1 MNSIQEGQDECSLSG
16 SSFHTLNMI
25 HSQEAGEITPSHD
38 VTTSDNDINGINPN
52 NNDGGMNH
60 TIQNFSNDH
69 HDDESDD
76 GYPTDERTIHSFTRP
91 KEKELKRQTILQLAR
106 NRLAKKKPPKDFSND
121 SPEQA
126 ADDSSTDSSFLAGV
140 DVADVENT
148 PDDSSFLVNADVD
161 NAPDEFESVGNMG
174 ENNDADSN
182 YDVYASTL
190 SRASASTRASTIGD
204 QILKDSYMAAQMT
217 RNGNPGADDQS
228 ASTYSYR
235 RAYIDNATLGSNS
248 NFTSTCSALTD
259 DYTFHARRTG
269 MSEAIKTNA
278 PHHNTFHGDI
288 KRTVSGPVDADTG
301 AMIPP
306 SDKSHEESLA
316 RPPSPRLSNHSA
328 YENPEHLARIVSYGE
343 GEGYVDEEAA
353 RKFANSD
360 EEKNGCCG
368 WFTSSSRMVKIVVMF
383 SILLM
388 FLSVASLALAYLL
401 PQEKNVGTD
410 SSARSSVV
418 ANNGDEKIQGGI
430 DIIEDVSRQN
440 DVGTLVPTGSP
451 TPPAPSSAHST
462 VAPSAL
468 ADTRSCDVG
477 LSCFEDGS
485 RCTDGTTESCCGETF
500 DSFVCDCANVDGNL
514 KYMCFFTDAC
524 LIQSC
529 ETFAT
534 PTPSK
539 APESIIYTTSA
550 ITGSPTKQ
558 PFMAPTLVP
567 SKRPTQLPTE
577 KPSNQ
582 PTAIPSKAP
591 TDQPTTERPT
601 PLPTELPITTKV
613 PTSAPTLPPS
623 SNAPTPAQALTPIPT
638 ELPITTKVPTSET
651 TLPPSSNAPT
661 PAQALTQTVTL
672 QATKDT
678 YTNSTSPETNY
689 GTSRR
694 IRVDG
699 SPRVWSFIAF
709 DTTSVIK
716 NTARTQRQGQPA
728 HQNEPRKLHGVQ
740 VLQAKLRLYALDE
753 GGGGIFFALPN
764 ARQWEET
771 DLTWNDRS
779 EVGRSGEF
787 RVGSISWVD
796 AFNWYEID
804 VTDAFTNNESSD
816 AVGTFLIKSDSTN
829 GVAFASRERNSGSYS
844 PELVLTF
851 TTGTDISTNPPISAS
866 PTPAPASRPTH
877 FPTRPASPTPA
888 PESPWPTYSP
898 TRPDPTN
905 SPTPRSSRPPSMEES
920 VARPSMSPSNY
931 QTSPTGPNFV
941 PPGCPVTAD
950 INLAFKEALMPGQS
964 TPGIIV
970 LFPSQDSHVG
980 GGIYSD
986 ENYGS
991 AGTLVL
997 DSSTSKVLIEFDLG
1011 LIALTNSIYNVV
1023 SVSLRL
1029 FVNSVGD
1036 STRSISISR
1045 LPHSIGWDEQQVT
1058 WENFGAPPLPN
1069 DGPTTF
1075 QVTSSDGDMW
1085 IDVDI
1090 TDIIDGSQANKF
1102 VLSMKDIS
1110 ASGEAGK
1117 CVFAS
1122 RETCHSS
1129 KLVVVTESI

>member
-601 PLPTELPITTKV
+601 PLPTEMPITTNV
-613 PTSAPTLPPS
+613 PTSAP
-623 SNAPTPAQALTPIPT
+623 
-638 ELPITTKVPTSET
+638 

-866 PTPAPASRPTH
+866 VRACLCY
-877 FPTRPASPTPA
+877 
-888 PESPWPTYSP
+888 E
-898 TRPDPTN
+898 
-905 SPTPRSSRPPSMEES
+905 
-920 VARPSMSPSNY
+920 
-931 QTSPTGPNFV
+931 
-941 PPGCPVTAD
+941 
-950 INLAFKEALMPGQS
+950 
-964 TPGIIV
+964 
-970 LFPSQDSHVG
+970 
-980 GGIYSD
+980 
-986 ENYGS
+986 
-991 AGTLVL
+991 
-997 DSSTSKVLIEFDLG
+997 
-1011 LIALTNSIYNVV
+1011 
-1023 SVSLRL
+1023 
-1029 FVNSVGD
+1029 
-1036 STRSISISR
+1036 
-1045 LPHSIGWDEQQVT
+1045 
-1058 WENFGAPPLPN
+1058 
-1069 DGPTTF
+1069 
-1075 QVTSSDGDMW
+1075 
-1085 IDVDI
+1085 
-1090 TDIIDGSQANKF
+1090 
-1102 VLSMKDIS
+1102 
-1110 ASGEAGK
+1110 
-1117 CVFAS
+1117 
-1122 RETCHSS
+1122 
-1129 KLVVVTESI
+1129 

>member
-52 NNDGGMNH
+52 NMDGGMNH

-601 PLPTELPITTKV
+601 PLPTEMPITTNV
-613 PTSAPTLPPS
+613 PTSAP
-623 SNAPTPAQALTPIPT
+623 
-638 ELPITTKVPTSET
+638 

>member
-558 PFMAPTLVP
+558 PFMAPTLLP

-601 PLPTELPITTKV
+601 PLPTEMPITTNV
-613 PTSAPTLPPS
+613 PTSAP
-623 SNAPTPAQALTPIPT
+623 
-638 ELPITTKVPTSET
+638 